1 MKKNQTKSSNASV
14 RKSIKGTTMSK
25 TKNKKVSSSSDFRT
39 TISMDFG
46 ANILVDAFSDENG
59 RPMAT
64 IKVYNGLPWGC
75 SGIIKLETSDAVT
88 LHKIAEAL
96 LDAAERIDNINRER
110 FLPISKRVSEK
121 KRRIAGN

>member
-1 MKKNQTKSSNASV
+1 
-14 RKSIKGTTMSK
+14 MSK

-64 IKVYNGLPWGC
+64 IKVNNGRPWGC

>member
-1 MKKNQTKSSNASV
+1 
-14 RKSIKGTTMSK
+14 MSK

-64 IKVYNGLPWGC
+64 IKVNDGRHDGRPWGC